1 MNFDYCEGRTH
12 VIEKGDTL
20 YRLSKKYQVPLAMIM
35 RANPYVD
42 VYNLTIGEELC
53 IPVPLDLEPPCR
65 PCSNGACPSCPP
77 RPPRPIRP
85 GRPGWYGSPNS
96 AAEGGSTENEGGAES
111 MGNGE
116 RMSSGYSAGSSSAGA
131 DSGESLRNGGS
142 LSSWGG
148 MRDPDRTGFMNQPS
162 GNGRGDSGNVRNT
175 EDTGFMERTVQ
186 NGMENAGSV
195 RNTEDSG
202 YRNPAGGSGTGNP
215 SGGRDT
221 AFQEN
226 TRWLN
231 GTVWPQVSEN
241 GNGKWMDP
249 PAVPLPETV
258 MPLPGGASSTGAGGG
273 GSRRNSRRITMPSRE
288 EDFSEHLI
296 TYIMKDG
303 DTLESILL
311 QFDLALE
318 DLLKFNSLKDICLK
332 EGCILKIPEKEEE
345 M

>member
-65 PCSNGACPSCPP
+65 PCANGSCPSCPP
-77 RPPRPIRP
+77 RPPRPPRPSRPIRP

-96 AAEGGSTENEGGAES
+96 VAEGGNTENEGGAES
-111 MGNGE
+111 MDNEE
-116 RMSSGYSAGSSSAGA
+116 RMSSGYIAGSSAGA
-131 DSGESLRNGGS
+131 DSGESLRNGGG

-162 GNGRGDSGNVRNT
+162 GNGRGNSGNVRNT
-175 EDTGFMERTVQ
+175 EDIGFMERTVQ
-186 NGMENAGSV
+186 NGMESTGSV
-195 RNTEDSG
+195 RNTEGPG

-215 SGGRDT
+215 
-221 AFQEN
+221 
-226 TRWLN
+226 
-231 GTVWPQVSEN
+231 
-241 GNGKWMDP
+241 
-249 PAVPLPETV
+249 
-258 MPLPGGASSTGAGGG
+258 GG
-273 GSRRNSRRITMPSRE
+273 GSRRNSRRITMPSKE

-311 QFDLALE
+311 QFDLELE
-318 DLLKFNSLKDICLK
+318 DLLKFNSLRDICLK